1 MAPKPGEGHDEPG
14 ISGTEASEKTMSYEM
29 GLLEQCYKIERTNN
43 RQPTGSRQ
51 PNDSRK
57 PTDRADFLEE
67 LKQKCVHRCR
77 ENWHENGLS
86 EAECETLERK
96 LEKEIVELEKRVAE
110 VSKVEASQ
118 TTAEEDY
125 RTLLEA
131 QARFKAKMLD
141 GLFGCTR
148 QEDQRGFLRI
158 YSGLLGNHTSNNS
171 FILDAPSH
179 QSFIK
184 KLAKVQSYIETWSQD
199 IYATKDYLGL
209 GMKVAD
215 FLNNNAPQIGAST
228 VQVIREASILF
239 AVNKTLE
246 VFVQKIKNTTY
257 EAFHHDCGTAEKEG
271 LEKVHK
277 MVKASDF
284 EEAAALF
291 REKSK
296 EIATGK
302 FYELKAAEDERL
314 GQQISGQFLSSE
326 MEKITSNFIV
336 ARYEQMRNLQL
347 NFVVANAD
355 RDMRI
360 EMEKEVLCGVE
371 IQPAAANAQRHA
383 TSNLQNALEQLGFE
397 PGTVVKIREK
407 TAEHL
412 ENTAQS
418 LAERFVA
425 DRESKS
431 KLEKLQAD
439 YQAHTKREIALAMEA
454 GQRPDEESDVESD
467 ITEIE
472 RYEDLLEDP
481 QTQYH
486 PDISALPSQAW
497 HVQPSP
503 PSAYAPPSN
512 PEPQGSRQK
521 TTPINNYGTL
531 GPAIENS
538 IPQKHDFL
546 SRAQELEEARRHSI
560 DPLQAGR
567 DEMWRELAILKHC
580 YEKGD
585 VRDEATAKYLSD
597 QCLKRCNAFWNL
609 KGYEGMDLLAL
620 EGELEAAIVR
630 LEQRPAANVAA
641 TRSSYNRSSIIATV
655 LAMLVS
661 FWGVRALKKWSLRM
675 IPSKIRLWLQ
685 WL

>member
-14 ISGTEASEKTMSYEM
+14 ISGTEASEKTMSYEL
-29 GLLEQCYKIERTNN
+29 GLLEQCYKIECTNN

-179 QSFIK
+179 QPFIK

-199 IYATKDYLGL
+199 IYATKDYLEL

-215 FLNNNAPQIGAST
+215 FLTNKAPQIGAST
-228 VQVIREASILF
+228 VQVIREASILV

-246 VFVQKIKNTTY
+246 VFLQKIKNTTY

-360 EMEKEVLCGVE
+360 EMEK
-371 IQPAAANAQRHA
+371 
-383 TSNLQNALEQLGFE
+383 
-397 PGTVVKIREK
+397 
-407 TAEHL
+407 
-412 ENTAQS
+412 NTAQS

-439 YQAHTKREIALAMEA
+439 YEAHTKREIALAMEP

-497 HVQPSP
+497 H
-503 PSAYAPPSN
+503 
-512 PEPQGSRQK
+512 
-521 TTPINNYGTL
+521 
-531 GPAIENS
+531 
-538 IPQKHDFL
+538 
-546 SRAQELEEARRHSI
+546 
-560 DPLQAGR
+560 AGR

-630 LEQRPAANVAA
+630 LEQRPPPNVAA
-641 TRSSYNRSSIIATV
+641 TKSSYNRSSIIATV
-655 LAMLVS
+655 LAMLAWVYAFVS
-661 FWGVRALKKWSLRM
+661 YRTPGDTTTEIQSESRNN
-675 IPSKIRLWLQ
+675 PSAPEQTTIIDLTKAADGI
-685 WL
+685 